1 MILPKGTL
9 ERRVAIITGGGTGL
23 GKAIAER
30 FVALGAKVAIASR
43 NVERL
48 EETATEITQKVGGEV
63 LPIGE
68 TDVRDPDQVDA
79 LISRTKERFGSVSI
93 LVNNAAGN
101 FLARAVDLSP
111 NAWNA
116 VVGIVLNGT
125 WFCSQAAAREMISQG
140 HGGTILN
147 VIATYAE
154 TGAPG
159 VVHSGAAK
167 AGVLNLTRT
176 LAVEWAL
183 HNIRVNAIAPGPM
196 ATEKTMEQLFGSGE
210 YIDEMTKEIP
220 AGRFAEAEEVADAA
234 CYLVSDYADYITGAT
249 LTMDG
254 GASLSKGFL
263 RFAEDLPSRQA

>member
-1 MILPKGTL
+1 MMLPKETL
-9 ERRVAIITGGGTGL
+9 ERRVAIVTGGGTGL
-23 GKAIAER
+23 GKAITER
-30 FVALGAKVAIASR
+30 LVALGAKVVIASR
-43 NVERL
+43 NTERL
-48 EETATEITQKVGGEV
+48 EEAATGITQKVGGEV
-63 LPIGE
+63 LPLGE
-68 TDVRDPDQVDA
+68 TDVRDPEQVSV
-79 LISRTKERFGSVSI
+79 LISRTKERFGSVDI

-140 HGGTILN
+140 HGGAILN
-147 VIATYAE
+147 VVATYAE

-167 AGVLNLTRT
+167 AGVLNLTQT
-176 LAVEWAL
+176 LAVEWAP

-220 AGRFAEAEEVADAA
+220 AGRFAQVEEIADAA
-234 CYLVSDYADYITGAT
+234 SFLVSDYADYVTGAT

-254 GASLSKGFL
+254 GASLNKGFL
-263 RFAEDLPSRQA
+263 RFTENLPSRRV

>member
-1 MILPKGTL
+1 MMLPKGTL

-30 FVALGAKVAIASR
+30 FVALGAKVAIVSR

-68 TDVRDPDQVDA
+68 TDVRDPDQVNA
-79 LISRTKERFGSVSI
+79 LISRTKERFGSVNI

-125 WFCSQAAAREMISQG
+125 WFCSQAAAREMIS
-140 HGGTILN
+140 
-147 VIATYAE
+147 
-154 TGAPG
+154 
-159 VVHSGAAK
+159 
-167 AGVLNLTRT
+167 
-176 LAVEWAL
+176 
-183 HNIRVNAIAPGPM
+183 
-196 ATEKTMEQLFGSGE
+196 
-210 YIDEMTKEIP
+210 
-220 AGRFAEAEEVADAA
+220 
-234 CYLVSDYADYITGAT
+234 
-249 LTMDG
+249 
-254 GASLSKGFL
+254 
-263 RFAEDLPSRQA
+263 